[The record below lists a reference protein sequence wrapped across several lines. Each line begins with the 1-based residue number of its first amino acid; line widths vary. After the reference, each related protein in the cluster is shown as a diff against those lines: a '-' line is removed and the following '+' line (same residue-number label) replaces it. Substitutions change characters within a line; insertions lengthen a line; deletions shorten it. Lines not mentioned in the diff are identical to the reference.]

1 MIQREGPG
9 WRLSRDP
16 SRPLF
21 SVLIGGEHW
30 ALELKESEAC
40 ELASLIADL
49 TDQHQSI
56 CDQLMA
62 EESITVELERG
73 SWWACLEGDRSRWSL
88 RGICSGDGERAR
100 GLEICWPEPAAQAI
114 AEAMRTLWDSSND
127 QSS

>member
-1 MIQREGPG
+1 MIQQEGPG

-16 SRPLF
+16 SRSVF

-49 TDQHQSI
+49 TDQHRSI

-73 SWWACLEGDRSRWSL
+73 SWWVCLEGDRSRWSI
-88 RGICSGDGERAR
+88 RGVCSGDGQAR
-100 GLEICWPEPAAQAI
+100 GLEVCWPDPAAQAI
-114 AEAMRTLWDSSND
+114 VVAMRTMWDSSKD
-127 QSS
+127 

>member
-1 MIQREGPG
+1 MIQQEGPG

-16 SRPLF
+16 SRSVF

-49 TDQHQSI
+49 TDQHRSI

-73 SWWACLEGDRSRWSL
+73 SWWVCLEGDRSRWSI
-88 RGICSGDGERAR
+88 RGVCSGDGVQAR
-100 GLEICWPEPAAQAI
+100 GLEVCWPDQAAQAI
-114 AEAMRTLWDSSND
+114 VEAMRTMWDSSKD
-127 QSS
+127 

>member
-1 MIQREGPG
+1 MIQQEGPG

-16 SRPLF
+16 SRPVF

-30 ALELKESEAC
+30 ALELKEGEAC

-49 TDQHQSI
+49 TDQHRSI

-73 SWWACLEGDRSRWSL
+73 SWWVCLEGDRSRWSI
-88 RGICSGDGERAR
+88 RGVCSGDGVQAR
-100 GLEICWPEPAAQAI
+100 GLEVCWPDQAAQAI
-114 AEAMRTLWDSSND
+114 VEAMRTMWDSSKD
-127 QSS
+127 

>member
-1 MIQREGPG
+1 MIQQEGPG

-16 SRPLF
+16 TRSVF

-49 TDQHQSI
+49 TDQHRSI

-73 SWWACLEGDRSRWSL
+73 RWWVCLEGDRSRWSI
-88 RGICSGDGERAR
+88 RGVCSGDGVQAR
-100 GLEICWPEPAAQAI
+100 GLEVCWPDPAAQAI
-114 AEAMRTLWDSSND
+114 VEAMRTMWDSSKD
-127 QSS
+127 

>member
-73 SWWACLEGDRSRWSL
+73 RGQARLEGDRSRWSL

-100 GLEICWPEPAAQAI
+100 GLEVYWPEPAAQAI
-114 AEAMRTLWDSSND
+114 AEAMRTLWDSSID

>member
-40 ELASLIADL
+40 ELASLIAVL

-56 CDQLMA
+56 CDRLMA

-100 GLEICWPEPAAQAI
+100 GLEVYWPEPAAQAI